1 MPHRTTEGAFLRMNS
16 RKTAAAIA
24 AAVALALG
32 ASACSSSDSGDNNSG
47 SGGGGTAKTDAG
59 LTSIVNKSDKKGGT
73 VTYEHSSGPD
83 SLDPGNTYYGWV
95 QNFSRLYGRSLVTFN
110 PAPGKD
116 SLKIVPDLA
125 TGLGKASPDAKTW
138 TYTLR
143 KGVKFDDGTVITS
156 KDVKYAIERS
166 NFAPEALSNGPTY
179 FKAYLE
185 GGDKY
190 KGPYKDKSP
199 DGLKSIETPDDSTI
213 VFHLNKPFADM
224 DYLAAFS
231 QTAPVPQKKDTGASY
246 VQHIVSSGPYK
257 VTNYSES
264 SGATLVRNP
273 EWDPKTDP
281 IRKALPDKIVL
292 KLNVN
297 ATTVDDH
304 LLNDSITADIA
315 GTGLQSKTQPK
326 VLVKPAEKAKT
337 DNPYAGAL
345 QYLALNVNVKPFDN
359 IDCRKA
365 VQYVTDKAGMVDSI
379 GGSVKGD
386 PATTVIPPSV
396 AGYKKFDLYPS
407 AGNKGDVAKAKAAL
421 AACGKP
427 NGFTTT
433 LTARSDRPD
442 EVTAATQLQQSLKK
456 INITANI
463 KTFPADK
470 YFTDFA
476 GVPAWV
482 HKNNAGMMMMA
493 WGADW
498 PTGYGF
504 LDQIVDGTAIKPS
517 GGTNLMELNDP
528 KINAAL
534 VKAIGTVD
542 TTERN
547 AAWGAIDQQVMENAS
562 VVPLFYRKNLL
573 YRPASATNVTVTDAY
588 LGMYDYVLMSS
599 SK

>member
-1 MPHRTTEGAFLRMNS
+1 MQN
-16 RKTAAAIA
+16 RKTAALIAVAIA
-24 AAVALALG
+24 VSLG
-32 ASACSSSDSGDNNSG
+32 ATACSKDSDGGSGK
-47 SGGGGTAKTDAG
+47 GGGGSAKADAG
-59 LTSIVNKSDKKGGT
+59 LTSIVNASDKKGGT
-73 VTYEHSSGPD
+73 VTYEHTSGPD

-95 QNFSRLYGRSLVTFN
+95 QNFSRLYARSLVTFQ
-110 PAPGKD
+110 PAAGKD
-116 SLKIVPDLA
+116 SLKVVPDLA
-125 TGLGKASPDAKTW
+125 TGLGKASADAKTW

-143 KGVKFDDGTVITS
+143 KGVKFEDGSEITS
-156 KDVKYAIERS
+156 QDVKYAVERS

-179 FKAYLE
+179 FKAYLD

-190 KGPYKDKSP
+190 KGPYKDKSTA
-199 DGLKSIETPDDSTI
+199 GLKSIETPDKYTI

-231 QTAPVPQKKDTGASY
+231 QTAPIQQKADTGASY
-246 VQHIVSSGPYK
+246 VQKMVSSGPYK
-257 VTNYSES
+257 FSAYDES
-264 SGATLVRNP
+264 KGATLVRNP

-281 IRKALPDKIVL
+281 IRKALPDKIEL
-292 KLNVN
+292 KFNVN
-297 ATTVDDH
+297 PTTVDEH
-304 LLNDSITADIA
+304 LLNDETTADIA

-326 VLVKPAEKAKT
+326 VLAKASEKAKT

-359 IDCRKA
+359 IECRKA
-365 VQYVTDKAGMVDSI
+365 VQYAVDKQSMVDSI

-386 PATTVIPPSV
+386 PASTVIPPTV
-396 AGYKKFDLYPS
+396 AGYKKFDLYPTEGS
-407 AGNKGDVAKAKAAL
+407 KGDVAKAKEHL
-421 AACGKP
+421 AKCGHAD
-427 NGFTTT
+427 GFKTT

-442 EVTAATQLQQSLKK
+442 EVTAATQLQNSLKA
-456 INITANI
+456 IGVTAEI
-463 KTFPADK
+463 KQFPADK

-498 PTGYGF
+498 PTGFGF
-504 LDQIVDGTAIKPS
+504 LDQIVNGSAIKPS
-517 GGTNLMELNDP
+517 GGTNLMELND
-528 KINAAL
+528 KGINDLL
-534 VKAIGTVD
+534 VKGIGTVD

-547 AAWGAIDQQVMENAS
+547 ATWGEVDQKVMENAS

-573 YRPASATNVTVTDAY
+573 YRPASAANVTVTDAY
-588 LGMYDYVLMSS
+588 LGMYDYVLMTS

>member
-1 MPHRTTEGAFLRMNS
+1 MQN

-24 AAVALALG
+24 VAVAVSLG
-32 ASACSSSDSGDNNSG
+32 ASACSSDSDSGG
-47 SGGGGTAKTDAG
+47 KGGGGGNAKADAG
-59 LTSIVNKSDKKGGT
+59 LSSIVNASDKKGGT
-73 VTYEHSSGPD
+73 VTYEHTSGPD

-95 QNFSRLYGRSLVTFN
+95 QNFARLYARSLVTFK
-110 PAPGKD
+110 PAAGKD
-116 SLKIVPDLA
+116 SLQVVPDLA
-125 TGLGKASPDAKTW
+125 TGLGKASADAKTW

-143 KGVKFDDGTVITS
+143 KGVKFEDGTEITS

-199 DGLKSIETPDDSTI
+199 EGLKSIETPDDQTI
-213 VFHLNKPFADM
+213 VFKLNKPFADM

-231 QTAPVPQKKDTGASY
+231 QTAPIQQKADTGASY
-246 VQHIVSSGPYK
+246 VQKMVSSGPYK
-257 VTNYSES
+257 FSAYDES
-264 SGATLVRNP
+264 KGATLVRNP
-273 EWDPKTDP
+273 EWDAKTDP
-281 IRKALPDKIVL
+281 IRKALPDKIEL
-292 KLNVN
+292 KFNIN
-297 ATTVDDH
+297 PTTVDDH
-304 LLNDSITADIA
+304 LLNDVTTADIA

-326 VLVKPAEKAKT
+326 VLVKASEKAKT

-359 IDCRKA
+359 AECRKA
-365 VQYVTDKAGMVDSI
+365 VQYAVDKQSMVDSI

-386 PATTVIPPSV
+386 PASTVIPPTV

-407 AGNKGDVAKAKAAL
+407 EGSKGDATKAKEHL
-421 AACGKP
+421 AKCGHP
-427 NGFTTT
+427 DGFKTT

-442 EVTAATQLQQSLKK
+442 EVTAATQLQGSLEK
-456 INITANI
+456 IGITAEI
-463 KTFPADK
+463 KQFPADK

-476 GVPAWV
+476 GVPNWV

-498 PTGYGF
+498 PTGFGF
-504 LDQIVDGTAIKPS
+504 LDQIVNGTAIKPS
-517 GGTNLMELNDP
+517 GGTNLMELND
-528 KINAAL
+528 KGINELL
-534 VKAIGTVD
+534 VKGIGTVD
-542 TTERN
+542 TAARN
-547 AAWGAIDQQVMENAS
+547 ATWGEVDQKVMENAS

-573 YRPASATNVTVTDAY
+573 YRPDSAANVTVTDAY
-588 LGMYDYVLMSS
+588 LGMYDYVLMTST
-599 SK
+599 K

>member
-1 MPHRTTEGAFLRMNS
+1 MQN
-16 RKTAAAIA
+16 RKTAALIAVAIA
-24 AAVALALG
+24 VSLG
-32 ASACSSSDSGDNNSG
+32 ATACSKDSDGGSGK
-47 SGGGGTAKTDAG
+47 GGGGSAKADAG
-59 LTSIVNKSDKKGGT
+59 LTSIVNASDKKGGT
-73 VTYEHSSGPD
+73 VTYEHTSGPD

-95 QNFSRLYGRSLVTFN
+95 QNFSRLYARSLVTFQ
-110 PAPGKD
+110 PAAGKD
-116 SLKIVPDLA
+116 SLKVVPDLA
-125 TGLGKASPDAKTW
+125 TGLGKASADAKTW

-143 KGVKFDDGTVITS
+143 KGVKFEDGSEITS
-156 KDVKYAIERS
+156 QDVKYAVERS

-190 KGPYKDKSP
+190 KGPYKDKSTA
-199 DGLKSIETPDDSTI
+199 GLKSIETPDKYTI

-231 QTAPVPQKKDTGASY
+231 QTAPIQQKADTGASY
-246 VQHIVSSGPYK
+246 VQKMVSSGPYK
-257 VTNYSES
+257 FSAYDES
-264 SGATLVRNP
+264 KGATLVRNT
-273 EWDPKTDP
+273 EWDPKSDP
-281 IRKALPDKIVL
+281 IRKALPDKIEL
-292 KLNVN
+292 KFNVN
-297 ATTVDDH
+297 PTTVDEH
-304 LLNDSITADIA
+304 LLNDETTADIA

-326 VLVKPAEKAKT
+326 VLAKASEKAKT

-359 IDCRKA
+359 VECRKA
-365 VQYVTDKAGMVDSI
+365 VQYAVDKQSMVDSI

-386 PATTVIPPSV
+386 PASTVIPPTV
-396 AGYKKFDLYPS
+396 AGYKKFDLYPTEGS
-407 AGNKGDVAKAKAAL
+407 KGDVAKAKEHL
-421 AACGKP
+421 AKCGHP
-427 NGFTTT
+427 DGFKTT

-442 EVTAATQLQQSLKK
+442 EVTAATQLQNSLKA
-456 INITANI
+456 IGVTAEI
-463 KTFPADK
+463 KQFPADK

-498 PTGYGF
+498 PTGFGF
-504 LDQIVDGTAIKPS
+504 LDQIVNGSAIKPS
-517 GGTNLMELNDP
+517 GGTNLMELND
-528 KINAAL
+528 KGINDLL
-534 VKAIGTVD
+534 VKGIGTVD

-547 AAWGAIDQQVMENAS
+547 ATWGEVDQKVMENAS

-573 YRPASATNVTVTDAY
+573 YRPASAANVTVTDAY
-588 LGMYDYVLMSS
+588 LGMYDYVLMTS

>member
-1 MPHRTTEGAFLRMNS
+1 MQN
-16 RKTAAAIA
+16 RKTAALIAVAIA
-24 AAVALALG
+24 VSLG
-32 ASACSSSDSGDNNSG
+32 ATACSKDSDGGSGK
-47 SGGGGTAKTDAG
+47 GGGGNAKADAG
-59 LTSIVNKSDKKGGT
+59 LTSIVNASDKKGGT
-73 VTYEHSSGPD
+73 VTYEHTSGPD

-95 QNFSRLYGRSLVTFN
+95 QNFSRLYARSLVTFQ
-110 PAPGKD
+110 PAAGKD
-116 SLKIVPDLA
+116 SLKVVPDLA
-125 TGLGKASPDAKTW
+125 TGLGKASADAKTW

-143 KGVKFDDGTVITS
+143 KGVKFEDGSEITS
-156 KDVKYAIERS
+156 QDVKYAVERS

-190 KGPYKDKSP
+190 KGPYKDKSTA
-199 DGLKSIETPDDSTI
+199 GLKSIETPDKYTI

-231 QTAPVPQKKDTGASY
+231 QTAPIQQKADTGASY
-246 VQHIVSSGPYK
+246 VQKMVSSGPYK
-257 VTNYSES
+257 FSAYDES
-264 SGATLVRNP
+264 KGATLVRNT

-281 IRKALPDKIVL
+281 IRKALPDKIEL
-292 KLNVN
+292 KFNVN
-297 ATTVDDH
+297 PTTVDEH
-304 LLNDSITADIA
+304 LLNDETTADIA

-326 VLVKPAEKAKT
+326 VLAKASEKAKT

-359 IDCRKA
+359 VECRKA
-365 VQYVTDKAGMVDSI
+365 VQYAVDKQSMVDSI

-386 PATTVIPPSV
+386 PASTVIPPTV
-396 AGYKKFDLYPS
+396 AGYKKFDLYPTEGS
-407 AGNKGDVAKAKAAL
+407 KGDVAKAKEHL
-421 AACGKP
+421 AKCGHP
-427 NGFTTT
+427 DGFKTT

-442 EVTAATQLQQSLKK
+442 EVTAATQLQNSLKA
-456 INITANI
+456 IGVTAEI
-463 KTFPADK
+463 KQFPADK

-498 PTGYGF
+498 PTGFGF
-504 LDQIVDGTAIKPS
+504 LDQIVNGSAIKPS
-517 GGTNLMELNDP
+517 GGTNLMELND
-528 KINAAL
+528 KGINDLL
-534 VKAIGTVD
+534 VKGIGTVD

-547 AAWGAIDQQVMENAS
+547 ATWGEVDQKVMENAS

-573 YRPASATNVTVTDAY
+573 YRPASAANVTVTDAY
-588 LGMYDYVLMSS
+588 LGMYNYVLMTST
-599 SK
+599 K

>member
-1 MPHRTTEGAFLRMNS
+1 MPHWTSEGAFLTMQN

-24 AAVALALG
+24 VAVAVSLG
-32 ASACSSSDSGDNNSG
+32 ASACSSDSDSGG
-47 SGGGGTAKTDAG
+47 KGGGGGSAKADAG
-59 LTSIVNKSDKKGGT
+59 LSSIVNASDKKGGT

-95 QNFSRLYGRSLVTFN
+95 QNFARLYARSLVTFK
-110 PAPGKD
+110 PAAGKE
-116 SLKIVPDLA
+116 SLQVVPDLA
-125 TGLGKASPDAKTW
+125 TGLGKASADAKTW

-143 KGVKFDDGTVITS
+143 KGVKFEDGTEITS

-179 FKAYLE
+179 FKAYLD

-199 DGLKSIETPDDSTI
+199 EGLKSIETPDDQTI
-213 VFHLNKPFADM
+213 VFHLSKPFADM

-231 QTAPVPQKKDTGASY
+231 QTAPIQQKADTGASY
-246 VQHIVSSGPYK
+246 VQKMVSSGPYK
-257 VTNYSES
+257 FSAYDES
-264 SGATLVRNP
+264 KGATLVRNP
-273 EWDPKTDP
+273 EWDAKTDP
-281 IRKALPDKIVL
+281 IRKALPDKIEL
-292 KLNVN
+292 KFNVN
-297 ATTVDDH
+297 PTTVDDH
-304 LLNDSITADIA
+304 LLNDVTTADIA

-326 VLVKPAEKAKT
+326 VLVKASEKAKT

-359 IDCRKA
+359 VECRKA
-365 VQYVTDKAGMVDSI
+365 VQYAVDKQSMVDSI

-386 PATTVIPPSV
+386 PASTVIPPTV

-407 AGNKGDVAKAKAAL
+407 EGSKGDAAKAKEHL
-421 AACGKP
+421 TKCGHP
-427 NGFTTT
+427 EGFKTT

-442 EVTAATQLQQSLKK
+442 EVTAATQLQGSLKK
-456 INITANI
+456 IGITAEI
-463 KTFPADK
+463 KQFPADK

-476 GVPAWV
+476 GVPNWV

-498 PTGYGF
+498 PTGFGF
-504 LDQIVDGTAIKPS
+504 LDQIVNGTAIKPS
-517 GGTNLMELNDP
+517 GGTNLMELND
-528 KINAAL
+528 KGINELL
-534 VKAIGTVD
+534 VKGIGTVD
-542 TTERN
+542 TAARN
-547 AAWGAIDQQVMENAS
+547 ATWGEVDQKVLENAS

-573 YRPASATNVTVTDAY
+573 YRPDSAANVTVTDAY
-588 LGMYDYVLMSS
+588 LGMYDYVLMTST
-599 SK
+599 K